1 LHHQL
6 NPGYLLFLECDPTQ
20 VDVNVHPAKTEVRFR
35 ESRAVHQFVV
45 AALIKALGRPNSQ
58 QMDAAPPLN
67 LSPATQRYGQSSAFQ
82 PGLPLRQAASPYGW
96 GGTAANAASNQSAP
110 YPWNESAPGA
120 QQPHAVAAD
129 ASAASAVSGGDEHPL
144 GYALG
149 QLHGI
154 YLLAQNAQGL
164 IVVDIHAAH
173 ERILYERLKAR
184 MQESR
189 LASQALLVPFGLSLS
204 ALEAAVVESHGATL
218 ERLGFEVS
226 LSGPG
231 SLAVRAIPALLAAE
245 DLERLMRT
253 LLANLGEYDAQSAVE
268 ERGNELLAT
277 MACHGAVRAGQPL
290 SLAQMNA
297 LLRDMEQVD
306 RSDQC
311 NHGRPTWRQVTLAQL
326 DQEFM
331 RGQ

>member
-1 LHHQL
+1 M
-6 NPGYLLFLECDPTQ
+6 E
-20 VDVNVHPAKTEVRFR
+20 
-35 ESRAVHQFVV
+35 
-45 AALIKALGRPNSQ
+45 
-58 QMDAAPPLN
+58 AAPPLN
-67 LSPATQRYGQSSAFQ
+67 LSPASQRYSQSSAFQ

-96 GGTAANAASNQSAP
+96 GGTAANAAPNQSAP
-110 YPWNESAPGA
+110 YPWNESVPAA
-120 QQPHAVAAD
+120 QQPHAVAPD
-129 ASAASAVSGGDEHPL
+129 AAAVAGGDEHPL

-173 ERILYERLKAR
+173 ERILYERLKER

-253 LLANLGEYDAQSAVE
+253 LLANLGEYDAQSTVE

-297 LLRDMEQVD
+297 LLRDMEKVD